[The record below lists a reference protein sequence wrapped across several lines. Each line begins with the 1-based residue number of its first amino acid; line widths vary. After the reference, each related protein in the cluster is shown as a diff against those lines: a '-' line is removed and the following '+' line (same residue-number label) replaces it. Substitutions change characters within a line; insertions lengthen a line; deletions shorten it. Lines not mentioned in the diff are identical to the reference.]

1 MANRSSGSK
10 SSVKASSAKASTK
23 ASKASGPIDL
33 KAVKSGHLAVYGDV
47 LRQAKA
53 RGDINEMRKVAA
65 LARTLIKDAQD
76 ALRRLEDSVKKL
88 EG

>member
-10 SSVKASSAKASTK
+10 SSGKASSAKKSRK
-23 ASKASGPIDL
+23 ASKDSGPIDL

-47 LRQAKA
+47 LRRAKA

-65 LARTLIKDAQD
+65 IARTLIKDAQG
-76 ALRRLEDSVKKL
+76 ALRRLEDSVKRL

>member
-1 MANRSSGSK
+1 MANRSSASK
-10 SSVKASSAKASTK
+10 SSAKTSSGKK
-23 ASKASGPIDL
+23 SKKVSKGSGPIDL
-33 KAVKSGHLAVYGDV
+33 KAVKAGTLSIYGDV

-65 LARTLIKDAQD
+65 LAKTLIKDSQG
-76 ALRRLEDSVKKL
+76 ALRRLEDSIKSL